1 MEINKITE
9 EQKRAIDEMRENGVT
24 LNRESIIMVRM
35 SASCHYP
42 KELNETGKSVA
53 WVENA
58 ESSIQKMGDEEM
70 DASDLIAAALII
82 INGIL
87 DRSDLNSSEK
97 SGFRSAVMKFVN
109 EDTLSRR
116 VMTSNAIGM
125 AIQPQLIKN
134 GITEMSSAVSD

>member
-9 EQKRAIDEMRENGVT
+9 EQKRAIDEVRKNGVT
-24 LNRESIIMVRM
+24 LNRESIIMVKM
-35 SASCHYP
+35 GASCHYP
-42 KELNETGKSVA
+42 KELNETGETVA

-109 EDTLSRR
+109 EDILSRSA
-116 VMTSNAIGM
+116 MTSNAIGM
-125 AIQPQLIKN
+125 AVQPQLIKN
-134 GITEMSSAVSD
+134 GITETSLAVDD